1 MLHVSHSL
9 NEKPNNLFSFEKER
23 NFVLLMLGSVNVEV
37 HQRRAE
43 FFDTESEKP
52 NDRTLFLQNS

>member
-9 NEKPNNLFSFEKER
+9 KEKPNNLFSFEKER
-23 NFVLLMLGSVNVEV
+23 NFVLLMLGSVNVAV

-43 FFDTESEKP
+43 YFDTEAENP